1 MLKSGLISIIVP
13 VYKVEDYLPACL
25 DSILASTYQD
35 CELILVND
43 GSPDNCG
50 KICDEYAAKDSRI
63 KVIHQENQGV
73 SAARNAGLKAATGE
87 YIAFVDSDDV
97 IHPRM
102 FEVLHDAIISGEYDY
117 SMVSGV
123 IVQDEVPC
131 YDDADE
137 NGTVEFGSRR
147 IIGQEEYMSN
157 LANLG
162 YSAYQYHVVWN
173 KLFRGNVINGLFFM
187 NIAAEDVEWLSRF
200 CLATRQGIF
209 VEAELYYYI
218 QRQGSLT
225 HAGDE
230 LRIARINTY
239 HTCLKNI
246 PAQKSRCRA
255 VMLKAIYSLIFACR
269 HEHKN
274 SLKLKDVNAIAKK
287 IYHETRSELLGS
299 NLSLARKCRIFFFY
313 HLPCAFELVYFLR
326 YELFR

>member
-50 KICDEYAAKDSRI
+50 KICDECAAKDSRI

-102 FEVLHDAIISGEYDY
+102 FEVLHEAVTGGDYDF
-117 SMVSGV
+117 SMILGKMIPDTAFGPVNV
-123 IVQDEVPC
+123 
-131 YDDADE
+131 DDSRHV
-137 NGTVEFGSRR
+137 NVTSRR

-173 KLFRGNVINGLFFM
+173 KLYKRSLIDGLYF
-187 NIAAEDVEWLSRF
+187 NSIASEDVEWLSRF
-200 CLATRQGIF
+200 SLATCQGIL
-209 VEAELYYYI
+209 VETELYYYT
-218 QRQGSLT
+218 QRQGSIT

-230 LRIARINTY
+230 LRIARINTF

-246 PAQKSRCRA
+246 PAQKLRCRA
-255 VMLKAIYSLIFACR
+255 VMLTAIYSLIFACR

-299 NLSLARKCRIFFFY
+299 NLSLARKCRILFFY